1 MSIVILRLTELFYR
15 SISADMK
22 DLITTSEAAKY
33 VGVSQRTI
41 YNMVSDGRL
50 AAMNFGRFHLIN
62 KQDLIGLKPAKR
74 GRKPKAQIVP
84 QATDQARSM
93 AA

>member
-1 MSIVILRLTELFYR
+1 ML
-15 SISADMK
+15 
-22 DLITTSEAAKY
+22 DLITTKDAAKY

-41 YNMVSDGRL
+41 YNMIWDGRL
-50 AAMNFGRFHLIN
+50 KATKIGKLSLIN
-62 KQDLIGLKPAKR
+62 KLDLVGLKPHPQ

-84 QATDQARSM
+84 QANDQARSM

>member
-1 MSIVILRLTELFYR
+1 MTEL
-15 SISADMK
+15 
-22 DLITTSEAAKY
+22 ITIQEAAKY
-33 VGVSQRTI
+33 VGVARVTI
-41 YNMVSDGRL
+41 YKWIHSGKLPAV
-50 AAMNFGRFHLIN
+50 NFGRFYGIS
-62 KQDLIGLKPAKR
+62 KFDLIGLKPAKR